1 MAPQVLA
8 RSAVSVPQEVKQVGI
23 TDQIGDEG
31 LASVNSTVILIRW
44 MSIFFCLVFWYGI
57 YTVVRLLLSFWS

>member
-1 MAPQVLA
+1 MNPQVLA

-31 LASVNSTVILIRW
+31 LASVNSSVIIIRW
-44 MSIFFCLVFWYGI
+44 MSILFCLFFWYGF
-57 YTVVRLLLSFWS
+57 YTVVRLLLASW